1 MKTSRFKSLISKAK
15 LFIVLISFLLLSCGQ
30 PDLTGTW
37 RSSEGNTWMVF
48 EDKQVNFMD
57 VLGTYEQSSSEL
69 TFIFDTTTVTFKYKL
84 KHQLLTLKIND
95 SEIILEKS
103 EMEE

>member
-1 MKTSRFKSLISKAK
+1 MKTNRLKFLKSEVILLIT
-15 LFIVLISFLLLSCGQ
+15 IISSLLLSCGQ

-37 RSSEGNTWMVF
+37 RNKEGNTWMAF
-48 EDKQVNFMD
+48 EDSEVNFMN
-57 VLGTYEQSSSEL
+57 VVGTYEQSSNEL
-69 TFIFDTTTVTFKYKL
+69 IFIFDTTTLTFEYKL
-84 KHQLLTLKIND
+84 KNQLLSLKIND